1 MNCAKIWQKLLLQQ
15 QKKDFTVIL
24 TNIIGQSRIWNILT
38 KKSFSDNKKNKTF
51 PEIWVSSTYTRYR
64 AAFKKYL
71 KEFFAIDN
79 IPFNFHVDHMQSKVF
94 FKNKYPEYFIR
105 LFLLDK
111 KINCYYGCKYEKLQA
126 SYEKNRKPHGGYHMS
141 FIQIA
146 KIYGFSLPDLH
157 HL

>member
-1 MNCAKIWQKLLLQQ
+1 MTLNGFITLQEQ
-15 QKKDFTVIL
+15 Y
-24 TNIIGQSRIWNILT
+24 T
-38 KKSFSDNKKNKTF
+38 KHELCQNMAETLVATTKERLYRHSHEYNWTISYLEHTDKNKVFLITKKNKTF

-79 IPFNFHVDHMQSKVF
+79 IPFDFHVDHMQSKVF

-111 KINCYYGCKYEKLQA
+111 KINCYYGCKYEK
-126 SYEKNRKPHGGYHMS
+126 
-141 FIQIA
+141 
-146 KIYGFSLPDLH
+146 
-157 HL
+157 